1 MSKRVVWSSPF
12 ADFAY
17 LHDQMDRIAQEMLSR
32 TSATTVTTLPVDVY
46 DRGDD
51 VIVQAYVPGVRA
63 EHLEIQL
70 DDDVLTI
77 SGSFPRLYDQEEAS
91 NWTWQVREL
100 RSGNFQRSLSLPY
113 KVDHEQVT
121 AHVEDGVLRLVFPKA
136 AEARPRRIPVTA
148 GHTLSTTTTTTN
160 TPELTGST
168 N

>member
-17 LHDQMDRIAQEMLSR
+17 LHDQMDRIAQEMLTR
-32 TSATTVTTLPVDVY
+32 TNAPTVTTLPVDVY

-51 VIVQAYVPGVRA
+51 IIVQTYVPGVRA
-63 EHLEIQL
+63 EHLDIQV

-77 SGSFPRLYDQEEAS
+77 SGSFPQLYDQEDAS

-100 RSGNFQRSLSLPY
+100 RSGNFQRSLSLPF
-113 KVDHEQVT
+113 KVNHEQAT
-121 AHVEDGVLRLVFPKA
+121 AQIEDGVLRMVFPKA
-136 AEARPRRIPVTA
+136 VEARPRRIAVTD
-148 GHTLSTTTTTTN
+148 GTTVTTQ
-160 TPELTGST
+160 TPELTGSA

>member
-17 LHDQMDRIAQEMLSR
+17 LHDQMDRIAQEMLTR
-32 TSATTVTTLPVDVY
+32 TNAPTVMTLPVDVY

-51 VIVQAYVPGVRA
+51 IIVQTYVPGVRA
-63 EHLEIQL
+63 EHLDIQI

-77 SGSFPRLYDQEEAS
+77 SGSFPQLYDEEDAS

-100 RSGNFQRSLSLPY
+100 RSGNFQRSLSLPF
-113 KVDHEQVT
+113 KVDHEQAT
-121 AHVEDGVLRLVFPKA
+121 AQVEDGVLRMVFPKA
-136 AEARPRRIPVTA
+136 AEARPRRIAVSA
-148 GHTLSTTTTTTN
+148 GTTVSTH
-160 TPELTGST
+160 TPELTGSA

>member
-1 MSKRVVWSSPF
+1 MSNRVVWTSPF

-17 LHDQMDRIAQEMLSR
+17 LHDQMDRIAQEMLTR
-32 TSATTVTTLPVDVY
+32 TNSPTVTTLPVDVY

-51 VIVQAYVPGVRA
+51 IIVQTYVPGVRA
-63 EHLEIQL
+63 EHLDIQI

-77 SGSFPRLYDQEEAS
+77 SGSFPRLYDQEDAS

-100 RSGNFQRSLSLPY
+100 RSGNFQRSVSLPF
-113 KVDHEQVT
+113 KVDHEQAT
-121 AHVEDGVLRLVFPKA
+121 AQIEDGVLRMVFPKA
-136 AEARPRRIPVTA
+136 AEARPRRIAVTS
-148 GHTLSTTTTTTN
+148 GHTFTTQ

>member
-17 LHDQMDRIAQEMLSR
+17 LHDQMDRIAQEMLTR
-32 TSATTVTTLPVDVY
+32 TNAPTVTTLPVDVY

-51 VIVQAYVPGVRA
+51 IIVQTYVPGVRA
-63 EHLEIQL
+63 EHLDIQV

-77 SGSFPRLYDQEEAS
+77 SGSFPQLYDQEDAS

-100 RSGNFQRSLSLPY
+100 RSGNFQRSLSLPF
-113 KVDHEQVT
+113 KVNHEQAT
-121 AHVEDGVLRLVFPKA
+121 AQIEDGVLRMVFPKA
-136 AEARPRRIPVTA
+136 VEARPRRIAVTA
-148 GHTLSTTTTTTN
+148 GTTVTTQ
-160 TPELTGST
+160 TPELTGSA